1 MDFSLLQ
8 RSGVFSVLSVSS
20 QIVSHLAPVS
30 LYEFGQAENV
40 TFSSTLRI
48 QQGCTEAAQLSLGD
62 LGGGGGKYRKGKP
75 FYWSHVGRNILL
87 MFLQGPGIQVLS
99 IKGKE
104 RPWSVCMQIA

>member
-62 LGGGGGKYRKGKP
+62 LGGGGSTEKA
-75 FYWSHVGRNILL
+75 SHSLGAMLGET
-87 MFLQGPGIQVLS
+87 F
-99 IKGKE
+99 
-104 RPWSVCMQIA
+104 C